1 MKKRVGVFVCQ
12 CGTNIEASV
21 DTEKVAEYAGNL
33 PGVVY
38 STTYKYM
45 CSDPGQ
51 EMIRNAVKEQQLE
64 QVVVASCSPRMHEKT
79 FRRAVEAGGLNG
91 YMFEMINIREQDSWV
106 HHDRGEATRKA
117 MDLVRMG
124 VMKVLKNK
132 PLNITTIPITKKALV
147 VGGGIAGMQTALDIA
162 EAGYP
167 VILVEKE
174 ASIGG
179 KMTQIDKTFPT
190 MDCAA

>member
-21 DTEKVAEYAGNL
+21 DTEKVAEYARNL

-51 EMIRNAVKEQQLE
+51 EMIRNAVQEQQLQ

-91 YMFEMINIREQDSWV
+91 YMFEMVNIREQDSWV
-106 HHDRGEATRKA
+106 HQDRGEATRKA

-132 PLNITTIPITKKALV
+132 PLEITTIPITKKALV
-147 VGGGIAGMQTALDIA
+147 IGGGIAGMQAALDIA